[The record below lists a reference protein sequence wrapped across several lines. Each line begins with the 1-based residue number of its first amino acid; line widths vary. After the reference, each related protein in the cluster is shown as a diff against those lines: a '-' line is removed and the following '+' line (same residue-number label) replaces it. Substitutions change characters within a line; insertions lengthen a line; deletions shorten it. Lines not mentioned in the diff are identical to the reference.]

1 LRTSRSHARP
11 PPREVSAAGG
21 NGCDQKP
28 SSFFLLRKEEFLNPF
43 FEIKSNKEIWPNNKA
58 CQVRPKPEI
67 KKQKRLLINEIQGFH
82 HPFCDDTVTC
92 LRQKEALLYLLS

>member
-1 LRTSRSHARP
+1 MRTSRSHARP

-43 FEIKSNKEIWPNNKA
+43 LKSKVIKRFGQIIRHARSDPNQRLKNKKD
-58 CQVRPKPEI
+58 
-67 KKQKRLLINEIQGFH
+67 F
-82 HPFCDDTVTC
+82 
-92 LRQKEALLYLLS
+92 